1 MAAKLTKAQAVKAVN
16 RRGALLVFPLAN
28 RKEPASL
35 WSEVW
40 PRTKMRWEWTD
51 DGDDRVVQMWH
62 MRETLSRSRQVVY
75 AKWFQGRAT
84 LFAFDVFMNF
94 LSFLG
99 GTREMAMAHETS
111 LMMEALAADSPLS
124 TKQLKAACELE
135 GRLLEPTYNRA
146 IKPLWNRLWIV
157 GFGEFEDSSFPSLGI
172 GASQS
177 LFEDLWLEAANIDRA
192 QAEQNLIARLG
203 RDNAFFKY
211 AVKLNKAQNLSGP
224 GRPVAGLS

>member
-1 MAAKLTKAQAVKAVN
+1 MAAKLTKASAVKAVN
-16 RRGALLVFPLAN
+16 KRGALLVFPLNN

-35 WSEVW
+35 WSELW

-62 MRETLSRSRQVVY
+62 MREQLSRSRQVVY
-75 AKWFQGRAT
+75 CKWYQGRAT
-84 LFAFDVFMNF
+84 LFSFDVFVNM

-99 GTREMAMAHETS
+99 GTAGMEMSRESRMI
-111 LMMEALAADSPLS
+111 MEALEADSPLS

-146 IKPLWNRLWIV
+146 LRPLWNRLWIV

-172 GASQS
+172 GATKT
-177 LFEDLWLEAANIDRA
+177 LFEDLWTQAAA
-192 QAEQNLIARLG
+192 VEPATAEENLAARLG
-203 RDNAFFKY
+203 RENPFFRY
-211 AVKLNKAQNLSGP
+211 AVKLARNQGDRADL
-224 GRPVAGLS
+224 RI